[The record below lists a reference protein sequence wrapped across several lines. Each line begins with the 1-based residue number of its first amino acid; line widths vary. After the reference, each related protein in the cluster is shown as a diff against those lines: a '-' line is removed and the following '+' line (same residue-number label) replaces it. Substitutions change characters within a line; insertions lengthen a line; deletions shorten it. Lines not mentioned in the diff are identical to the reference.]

1 MPGVGG
7 LSTTLLLYNNC
18 SADIF
23 ALTWI
28 SRSLDSVW
36 IFRIFFPGLQ
46 PKKKICIV
54 DYSLLN
60 VYVLCIYQFN
70 SLVTPNKGRHTFFLV
85 VGPLRL

>member
-46 PKKKICIV
+46 PKKK
-54 DYSLLN
+54 
-60 VYVLCIYQFN
+60 YV
-70 SLVTPNKGRHTFFLV
+70 
-85 VGPLRL
+85 